1 MIGRRQLKGAYF
13 NLMRLMRR
21 EAGLLRQIRERDFLV
36 IMNLHQISP
45 HSNPYWPALH
55 PRIFE
60 DLLLF
65 VKKHFRVVL
74 FRDLEA
80 AAAQSASGKPLAIL
94 SFDDGYY
101 DFIEYAAPLLDK
113 HRLPANMNV
122 IPACVEKGQPI
133 WNVQLY
139 DFLNSAPKS
148 LVNEIR
154 LPDFEGRLMD
164 ESFQAK
170 VQYGL
175 KISRYLKNRPRCE
188 RETLWRELT
197 PLMQKSDAEGTRQR
211 TRMMTRS
218 EVLEIAARH
227 EVGAHS
233 FSHES
238 MEFESDDFFAGDLE
252 KCRAYFQD
260 ALRLP
265 LEIYA
270 FPNGSFRP
278 RQIEI
283 LRQNGIRYALLV
295 GEDYAQS
302 RMDVFPRFTIY
313 GDSPAEVRLRAIGFD
328 RGRGEGA

>member
-21 EAGLLRQIRERDFLV
+21 EAGLMRQIREGDFLV
-36 IMNLHQISP
+36 VMNLHQISP

-60 DLLLF
+60 DLLGF
-65 VKKHFRVVL
+65 VKKHFRTVL

-80 AAAQSASGKPLAIL
+80 AAAASSSGKPLAIL

-113 HRLPANMNV
+113 HKLTANMNV
-122 IPACVEKGQPI
+122 IPACVESGQAM
-133 WNVQLY
+133 WNVRLY
-139 DFLNSAPKS
+139 DFLRAAPRK
-148 LVNEIR
+148 LINEIR
-154 LPDFEGRLMD
+154 LPNFACRLAD
-164 ESFQAK
+164 DGEQAK

-175 KISRYLKNRPRCE
+175 KISRYLKNRPHRE
-188 RETLWRELT
+188 RETLWQELM
-197 PLMQKSDAEGTRQR
+197 PLMQKHDFPQ
-211 TRMMTRS
+211 TRMMTRG
-218 EVLEIAARH
+218 EVLEIASRH
-227 EVGAHS
+227 EVGVHS

-238 MEFESDDFFAGDLE
+238 MEYESDDFFAGDLE
-252 KCRAYFQD
+252 RCRAYFQD
-260 ALRLP
+260 TLRLP
-265 LEIYA
+265 LKIYA

-283 LRQNGIRYALLV
+283 LRQSAIRHALLV

-302 RMDVFPRFTIY
+302 RLDVFPRFTIY

-328 RGRGEGA
+328 RGRREGA

>member
-21 EAGLLRQIRERDFLV
+21 DARLLRQIRERDFLV

-45 HSNPYWPALH
+45 HSNPYWPALRPH
-55 PRIFE
+55 IFE

-80 AAAQSASGKPLAIL
+80 AAATPASGKPLAIL

-101 DFIEYAAPLLDK
+101 DFIEYAVPLLDK
-113 HRLPANMNV
+113 HKLTANMNV
-122 IPACVEKGQPI
+122 IPACVESGQAM

-139 DFLNSAPKS
+139 DFLNAAPRK
-148 LVNEIR
+148 LINEIR
-154 LPDFEGRLMD
+154 LPDFGGKLADDGE
-164 ESFQAK
+164 QAK

-175 KISRYLKNRPRCE
+175 KISRYLKNRPHRE
-188 RETLWRELT
+188 RETLWQKLT
-197 PLMQKSDAEGTRQR
+197 PLMQKNNFPQ

-218 EVLEIAARH
+218 EVLQIAARH
-227 EVGAHS
+227 EVGVHS

-238 MEFESDDFFAGDLE
+238 MEFESEDFFARDLE
-252 KCRAYFQD
+252 RCRAYFQHT
-260 ALRLP
+260 LRLP

-283 LRQNGIRYALLV
+283 LRQNGIRHALLV

-302 RMDVFPRFTIY
+302 RLDVFPRFTIY

-328 RGRGEGA
+328 RGRREGA